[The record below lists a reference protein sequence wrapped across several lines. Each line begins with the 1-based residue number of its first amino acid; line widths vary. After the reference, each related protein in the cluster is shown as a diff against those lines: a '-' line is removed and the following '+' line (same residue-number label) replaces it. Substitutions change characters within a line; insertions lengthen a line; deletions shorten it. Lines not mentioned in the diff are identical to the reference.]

1 MTRNNG
7 KTPNG
12 KDCLIAEELPLLQKR
27 IYEQARGTWQ
37 EGVAGY
43 LIRNGYVVGY
53 EADGTRLRGKAGKYG
68 SKYAKSLDNLMV
80 RIEEHLPLGLE
91 LKSEQVGQKGAW
103 GYRLV
108 TLNNPMMLEMSD
120 MSAHYN
126 GEVA

>member
-1 MTRNNG
+1 MTGNNG

-12 KDCLIAEELPLLQKR
+12 KDCLIAAELPVLQKR

-43 LIRNGYVVGY
+43 LIRNGYVISY
-53 EADGTRLRGKAGKYG
+53 EADGSRLKGKAGNYG
-68 SKYAKSLDNLMV
+68 SKYAKSLDNLMT

-91 LKSEQVGQKGAW
+91 LKSEKVGPKGAW

-108 TLNNPMMLEMSD
+108 K
-120 MSAHYN
+120 
-126 GEVA
+126 EVA

>member
-1 MTRNNG
+1 MTTGNNS

-12 KDCLIAEELPLLQKR
+12 KDCLIAAELPILRNR

-53 EADGTRLRGKAGKYG
+53 EADGSRLKGKAKKYQ
-68 SKYAKSLDNLMV
+68 SKYAKSLDNLMT

-91 LKSEQVGQKGAW
+91 LNSERVGPKGAW

-108 TLNNPMMLEMSD
+108 TVNSPMM
-120 MSAHYN
+120 
-126 GEVA
+126 